1 MARIFRGTGAAKLT
15 AAQKAWIADG
25 GILFYSLYP
34 GEKNDFTEWAAACCC
49 RLPHRPVDRPC
60 TSPFASQC
68 PHKASSATAL

>member
-34 GEKNDFTEWAAACCC
+34 GEKNDFTEWAAAS
-49 RLPHRPVDRPC
+49 LTAPVDRPC

-68 PHKASSATAL
+68 PHKASATAL